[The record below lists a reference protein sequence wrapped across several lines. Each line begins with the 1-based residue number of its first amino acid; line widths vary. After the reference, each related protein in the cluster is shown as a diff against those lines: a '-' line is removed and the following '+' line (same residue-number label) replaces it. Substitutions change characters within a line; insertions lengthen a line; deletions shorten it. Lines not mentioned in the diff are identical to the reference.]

1 MTGSPILARGGGVT
15 VWRQIAEA
23 IEAEIAGGGLAP
35 GARLP
40 TELALAERFAVNRH
54 TVRQAVKSLVE
65 KGLVRVAQGSGTF
78 VEAKPLAYPIGSR
91 TRFSEIVVGQA
102 REPAGRVI
110 SHRDAPAGREIAE
123 ALAIRPDDL
132 VALIESTH
140 SADGVP
146 ISWSTTAF
154 PLPRFA
160 GVPQVYA
167 ATGSITAA
175 LAACGA
181 QDYRR
186 AVTRIGAA
194 HADAKDA
201 ARLEIAEGRP
211 VLKIESVNVD
221 PDGTPI
227 QWAMAHFSADRVRLT
242 VGGQSE
248 S

>member
-1 MTGSPILARGGGVT
+1 MLARGGGVT

-23 IEAEIAGGGLAP
+23 IEAEIFGGGLAP

-40 TELALAERFAVNRH
+40 TEAALAERFAVNRH
-54 TVRQAVKSLVE
+54 TVRQAVKSLVD

-102 REPAGRVI
+102 REPAGRII
-110 SHRDAPAGREIAE
+110 SHRTAPAGRDIAA
-123 ALAIRPDDL
+123 ALKLGPGQP
-132 VALIESTH
+132 VALVESAH
-140 SADGVP
+140 YADGVP
-146 ISWSTTAF
+146 ISWSTAAF

-160 GVPQVYA
+160 RVPEVYQ

-181 QDYRR
+181 PDYRR
-186 AVTRIGAA
+186 VVTRIGAA
-194 HADAKDA
+194 VANGLDA

-211 VLKIESVNVD
+211 VLLIESVNAD

-227 QWAMAHFSADRVRLT
+227 QWALSHFCADRVRLT
-242 VGGQSE
+242 VGG
-248 S
+248 